1 MCTPPCPVL
10 PAMRLTSLFLGHFI
24 PYKRVPGSLW
34 AGKQRKIPRLTASRK
49 AAFMDELLLTQQNE
63 RYLSRPF
70 LSQEAEATT
79 LPAEKAKELARE
91 NEVFYKIYE
100 EKFRIRFPDR
110 KLEDFCLPP
119 TSNPILVEDSDPYSY
134 SFFITRI
141 IKP

>member
-1 MCTPPCPVL
+1 MHSI
-10 PAMRLTSLFLGHFI
+10 AMRLTSLLLGHFI

-100 EKFRIRFPDR
+100 EKFRIRFPNR
-110 KLEDFCLPP
+110 KLEDFWSHLNNCKKFD
-119 TSNPILVEDSDPYSY
+119 I
-134 SFFITRI
+134 
-141 IKP
+141 